1 MPNESTTLRFTFTSV
16 DKSILGAVLEQANA
30 VPQDVID
37 GLVPEAKEFFENA
50 LENAQTVYDDANAN
64 QEEVNKAWSDLLD
77 AMHLLEFEAGDKEI
91 LLPLI
96 NIAEQLKDMLDQF
109 KPGTTEG
116 FEEALNAA
124 KDVYAE
130 ENPLKADVDEA
141 YDNLQ
146 AAIEK
151 LEFRAD
157 MSELQSLSLIHI

>member
-1 MPNESTTLRFTFTSV
+1 
-16 DKSILGAVLEQANA
+16 
-30 VPQDVID
+30 
-37 GLVPEAKEFFENA
+37 
-50 LENAQTVYDDANAN
+50 
-64 QEEVNKAWSDLLD
+64 
-77 AMHLLEFEAGDKEI
+77 MHLLEFEAGDKET

-157 MSELQSLSLIHI
+157 MSELQSLVDEANTLDPDDYIQDEAFDTFTTVLAEAEELLAERRRRRRPTWMRRPRP